1 MKPAIKIAPLVLVML
16 VSAACTSSPAAPAVS
31 RSVRRS
37 RAHCRPAA
45 QTSASSNAGDF
56 VASGPIIVED
66 QVDVAAQRDG
76 VVDRVL
82 AEPGTSVKKGQ
93 LLAALDDRQITSD
106 LEAARAKT
114 RSTEDDLRNWEAEAK
129 VLDSDYA
136 RAEKMWEAQIIP
148 KEQLDHAKY
157 KAESDQWDVK
167 RVSELLTNA
176 KQNEHSL
183 ELELEK
189 TQITAPFNGIV
200 ARRYVR
206 AGQSVARNDRMFWV
220 TAVAPL
226 RIRVTLPERFL
237 GHMKSGS
244 AMAASRRP
252 RNLVQTL
259 QYRYRA
265 RIHSSQPSCRSF
277 ASDTIEILAEL
288 VRGHIRVCVPACAPM
303 FTFPTCDEHRIE
315 YAMNIVRALDVA
327 LPELPEQVIRKNPPK
342 LDPKVIAKEH
352 IENGQPVVMVKM
364 PGSDWCSALRPP
376 VEVGSDV

>member
-1 MKPAIKIAPLVLVML
+1 MKKLIQLVPLALWSAMNIACSSSSTSPGVAVTTAE
-16 VSAACTSSPAAPAVS
+16 AASPAPNTPAKTAAV
-31 RSVRRS
+31 
-37 RAHCRPAA
+37 PAA
-45 QTSASSNAGDF
+45 GEF
-56 VASGPIIVED
+56 LASGPIIVED

-76 VVDRVL
+76 VVASVL
-82 AEPGTSVKKGQ
+82 AEPGTIVKKGQ

-148 KEQLDHAKY
+148 KEQLEHARY

-176 KQNEHSL
+176 RHAEHSL

-206 AGQSVARNDRMFWV
+206 MGQSVARNDRLFWV

-226 RIRVTLPERFL
+226 RIRVTLPEKFMGRIKA
-237 GHMKSGS
+237 G
-244 AMAASRRP
+244 A
-252 RNLVQTL
+252 LVGVTPAEGGDSSH
-259 QYRYRA
+259 RYRA
-265 RIHSSQPSCRSF
+265 RVIQVSPVVDP

-288 VRGHIRVCVPACAPM
+288 SGD
-303 FTFPTCDEHRIE
+303 TS
-315 YAMNIVRALDVA
+315 
-327 LPELPEQVIRKNPPK
+327 
-342 LDPKVIAKEH
+342 
-352 IENGQPVVMVKM
+352 G
-364 PGSDWCSALRPP
+364 LRP
-376 VEVGSDV
+376 GMRADVHLPDLQ

>member
-1 MKPAIKIAPLVLVML
+1 MKKLIQLVPLALWSAMNIACSSSSTSPGVAVTTAE
-16 VSAACTSSPAAPAVS
+16 AASPAPNTPAKTAAV
-31 RSVRRS
+31 
-37 RAHCRPAA
+37 PAA
-45 QTSASSNAGDF
+45 GEF
-56 VASGPIIVED
+56 LASGPIIVED

-76 VVDRVL
+76 VVASVL
-82 AEPGTSVKKGQ
+82 AEPGTIVKKGQ

-148 KEQLDHAKY
+148 KEQLEHARY

-176 KQNEHSL
+176 RHAEHSL

-206 AGQSVARNDRMFWV
+206 MGQSVARNDRLFWV

-226 RIRVTLPERFL
+226 RIRVTLPEKFMGRIKA
-237 GHMKSGS
+237 G
-244 AMAASRRP
+244 A
-252 RNLVQTL
+252 LVGLTPAEGGDSSH
-259 QYRYRA
+259 RYRA
-265 RIHSSQPSCRSF
+265 RVIQVSPVVDP

-288 VRGHIRVCVPACAPM
+288 SGD
-303 FTFPTCDEHRIE
+303 TS
-315 YAMNIVRALDVA
+315 
-327 LPELPEQVIRKNPPK
+327 
-342 LDPKVIAKEH
+342 
-352 IENGQPVVMVKM
+352 G
-364 PGSDWCSALRPP
+364 LRP
-376 VEVGSDV
+376 GMRADVHLPDLQ

>member
-1 MKPAIKIAPLVLVML
+1 MKPVVKIAPLVILILVG
-16 VSAACTSSPAAPAVS
+16 AACSSSPAAPAVS
-31 RSVRRS
+31 
-37 RAHCRPAA
+37 AA
-45 QTSASSNAGDF
+45 SAATATPSPGTPVKTSSEAGDF

-82 AEPGTSVKKGQ
+82 AEPGTPVKKGQ
-93 LLAALDDRQITSD
+93 LLAALDNRQITAD

-114 RSTEDDLRNWEAEAK
+114 RSTEDDLKNWEAEAK

-148 KEQLDHAKY
+148 KEQLEHAKY

-183 ELELEK
+183 ELESEK

-206 AGQSVARNDRMFWV
+206 AGQSVAKNDRLFWV

-226 RIRVTLPERFL
+226 RIRVTLPEKFL
-237 GHMKSGS
+237 GHLKSGTAIS
-244 AMAASRRP
+244 VSPADDLSRDRH
-252 RNLVQTL
+252 
-259 QYRYRA
+259 YRA
-265 RIHSSQPSCRSF
+265 KIIQVSPVVDPS
-277 ASDTIEILAEL
+277 SDTIEILAEL
-288 VRGHIRVCVPACAPM
+288 YGE
-303 FTFPTCDEHRIE
+303 TS
-315 YAMNIVRALDVA
+315 
-327 LPELPEQVIRKNPPK
+327 
-342 LDPKVIAKEH
+342 
-352 IENGQPVVMVKM
+352 G
-364 PGSDWCSALRPP
+364 LRPGMRANVHVP
-376 VEVGSDV
+376 DVIK